1 MEEWRGQSSWL
12 PAHEGHGMPEKLTS
26 SSWKEEEASKMEM
39 TSTSR
44 GKEEA
49 SRADLQYNS
58 VTVYDSSTTFLY
70 R

>member
-1 MEEWRGQSSWL
+1 
-12 PAHEGHGMPEKLTS
+12 
-26 SSWKEEEASKMEM
+26 MEM

-44 GKEEA
+44 LTKEGSREELTSTSRGTEEA

-58 VTVYDSSTTFLY
+58 VTVYDSSTTFLF